1 MAGRVRSLSS
11 HSGQASCKPRIAE
24 IPLQGL
30 MAVEAYLFCT
40 RAGVSGLLVHDEW
53 GGSFFSFR
61 KSILCVQRMGWND
74 RNRDSRGTALRS
86 TNDCR
91 LWGKC
96 GSRLGAQTSLSRT
109 RRGGRVFVA
118 IRGV

>member
-11 HSGQASCKPRIAE
+11 LSGQASCWPRIAE

-30 MAVEAYLFCT
+30 KSAEAFSFALVL
-40 RAGVSGLLVHDEW
+40 GSLGSLSMMNEGGLV
-53 GGSFFSFR
+53 SFR
-61 KSILCVQRMGWND
+61 KGILCVQRTGRNG
-74 RNRDSRGTALRS
+74 RNRESRGTALRN

-96 GSRLGAQTSLSRT
+96 GPRLGAHT
-109 RRGGRVFVA
+109 RSGPNTEGG
-118 IRGV
+118 